1 MTRLLFIILFIIA
14 LPSSVSAKPV
24 HFLCKSN
31 IDDGEYPLMIDIDNK
46 LMIRIGTEYKM
57 KISEGYL
64 TGIHNENKP
73 FETRIVLNKYN
84 LDLNVNFFS
93 NGKLNLISSYKTNCR
108 KIKKQI

>member
-73 FETRIVLNKYN
+73 FETRIVLNRYN